1 MVHLLVFESVMV
13 QVLVLESVREKTSC
27 NYGAS
32 ILVQSE
38 DSHFQRLVLILSAL
52 SILEYHIIVLIL
64 PLYGLLCCSHAV
76 ETLRQVMHNIETD
89 DQRYHLV
96 HRNIWY

>member
-1 MVHLLVFESVMV
+1 MRES
-13 QVLVLESVREKTSC
+13 SC

-38 DSHFQRLVLILSAL
+38 ESHFQRLVLILSAL

-64 PLYGLLCCSHAV
+64 PLYGLLCCSHPI

-89 DQRYHLV
+89 DQRYQLV
-96 HRNIWY
+96 HKNIWH